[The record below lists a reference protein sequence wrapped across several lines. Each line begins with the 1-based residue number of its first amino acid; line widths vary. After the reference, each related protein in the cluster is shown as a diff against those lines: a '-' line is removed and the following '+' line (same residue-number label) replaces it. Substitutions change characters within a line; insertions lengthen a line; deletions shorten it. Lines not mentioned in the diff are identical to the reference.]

1 MEACHTNT
9 AVSVLLQVLR
19 LHGDNAAY
27 ARRCQVS
34 QLHNAWAQ
42 VWSVAWQT
50 DGSRLASAS
59 DDKSVALYNL
69 S

>member
-1 MEACHTNT
+1 MEGAC
-9 AVSVLLQVLR
+9 L
-19 LHGDNAAY
+19 
-27 ARRCQVS
+27 
-34 QLHNAWAQ
+34 Q

-59 DDKSVALYNL
+59 DDKSVAFYKL

>member
-1 MEACHTNT
+1 M
-9 AVSVLLQVLR
+9 VMKLR
-19 LHGDNAAY
+19 MHGGT
-27 ARRCQVS
+27 RCLDS
-34 QLHNAWAQ
+34 IHAWAQ

-69 S
+69 A